1 MPNIINHLA
10 AKTVSVFEGAHDK
23 MLEHSVGFLVKGKE
37 CNRFAVGLP
46 VKGEEFHI

>member
-23 MLEHSVGFLVKGKE
+23 MYSVGFLVKGKE